1 MSYIAQLKIEWRN
14 KVSVYQIRM
23 KLFSLKTIPYDE
35 VQSSLAAFI
44 DQGLVKNNLK
54 EVHYQNRYKWYIFDG
69 LYPVEVS
76 RIYERENIYTF
87 TIRTIDKEL
96 ALFFSNVLTQFSNNT
111 FKALTSEIKIIAK
124 KHITKIF
131 SITPCVLKD
140 QAGYWKDHMTLEE
153 FENRIKV
160 NLIKKKNEFDET
172 KMDED
177 FQLFTAIVL
186 KNKVPIGIKYKDIK
200 LLGDKIEATISD
212 HPLAQELAYMALGCG
227 ILENNGRGYGFMNFR
242 YL

>member
-1 MSYIAQLKIEWRN
+1 VK
-14 KVSVYQIRM
+14 VYQVRIKM
-23 KLFSLKTIPYDE
+23 FLLKTIPYDE

-54 EVHYQNRYKWYIFDG
+54 EVHYQNRYKYYSFDG
-69 LYPVEVS
+69 LYPLEGN
-76 RIYERENIYTF
+76 RTYEEGKIYTF
-87 TIRTIDKEL
+87 TIRTVDQEL
-96 ALFFSNVLTQFSNNT
+96 ALFFSDTLTQFANNT
-111 FKALTSEIKIIAK
+111 YKALTSEVRIITK
-124 KHITKIF
+124 KHIAKIF

-153 FENRIKV
+153 FEERIKV
-160 NLIKKKNEFDET
+160 NLIKKRNKLDGT

-177 FQLFTAIVL
+177 FQLFTTIAL
-186 KNKVPIGIKYKDIK
+186 KNKVPISIKFKGIK
-200 LLGDKIEATISD
+200 LLGDKIEATVSD

-227 ILENNGRGYGFMNFR
+227 ISENNARGCGFVNFR